1 MKKTLLFILLAVTA
15 VSCYW
20 ENEET
25 LFPAGEC
32 DTIDVSYSEDIVQI
46 LSFHCYT
53 CHSNANALNFGNGIT
68 LEDYKDVAASSALVL
83 GSIKH
88 EDGFIPMPRNGE
100 KLDSC
105 QIMIFEA
112 WVNEGNPDN

>member
-1 MKKTLLFILLAVTA
+1 MKKILLLILLAVTA
-15 VSCYW
+15 ASCYW

-32 DTIDVSYSEDIVQI
+32 DTADVSYSKDIVQI
-46 LSFHCYT
+46 LSSNCYT
-53 CHSNANALNFGNGIT
+53 CHSNANALNFGNGFT
-68 LEDYKDVAASSALVL
+68 FEDYEDVAASSTRIL

-88 EDGFIPMPRNGE
+88 ENGFNPMPRNRE

-105 QIMIFEA
+105 QIMIFET
-112 WVNEGNPDN
+112 WVNDGTPDN